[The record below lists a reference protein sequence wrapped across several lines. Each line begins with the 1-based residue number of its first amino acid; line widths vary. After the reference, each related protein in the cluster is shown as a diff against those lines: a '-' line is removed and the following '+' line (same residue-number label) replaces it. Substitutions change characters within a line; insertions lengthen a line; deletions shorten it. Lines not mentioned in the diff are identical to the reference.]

1 MTDYMDRM
9 ANCPH
14 CGKERWAGEL
24 HICKEEIP
32 TNLTFDLLRQANIKR
47 SEEKVFP
54 SQNWTLAQWACAM
67 AGEAGEACNV
77 VKKTFRGDE
86 IAKDALAKELADV
99 IIYADLLAKAADIN
113 LGEAV
118 IDKFNEVS
126 IKRGAQ
132 ARL

>member
-1 MTDYMDRM
+1 MVDDTQS
-9 ANCPH
+9 
-14 CGKERWAGEL
+14 K
-24 HICKEEIP
+24 
-32 TNLTFDLLRQANIKR
+32 TFLTFGLLREANIKR

-86 IAKDALAKELADV
+86 VAKDALAKELADIV
-99 IIYADLLAKAADIN
+99 IYADLLAKAANID

-126 IKRGAQ
+126 VKRGAKV
-132 ARL
+132 RL